1 MAHPGQ
7 ILMAELDV
15 IVYHKKELEA
25 ARLEMAGLKDMAQ
38 ALISIKEDII
48 IKEKAYEAEP
58 DICVDTEALLEQ
70 LHQSEEDLRHQIHE
84 KRRHAL
90 RKRYASM
97 VWLIENEPMSM
108 ANRMTPGTM
117 PWMIHSQLQHVKA
130 EQ

>member
-7 ILMAELDV
+7 ILMAELDL

-25 ARLEMAGLKDMAQ
+25 AHLEMADSKHMAQ

-48 IKEKAYEAEP
+48 IKENAYLQTRRRSL
-58 DICVDTEALLEQ
+58 DTEALLEQ

-108 ANRMTPGTM
+108 AHRMTPGTM

-130 EQ
+130 D